1 MKRNEN
7 DKQALDVKVAAKKA
21 AQDAAAV
28 QASWSSSGGSGGV
41 VVPRKTA
48 VAPKD
53 DSLDALLNSGL
64 SGKKSTA
71 KV

>member
-28 QASWSSSGGSGGV
+28 QASWSSSGGGV

-48 VAPKD
+48 VAQKD

>member
-7 DKQALDVKVAAKKA
+7 DKQALEAKVAAKKA

-28 QASWSSSGGSGGV
+28 QAAWSSSGGVGV
-41 VVPRKTA
+41 VPPKKIGTVK
-48 VAPKD
+48 KD

-71 KV
+71 TKV

>member
-7 DKQALDVKVAAKKA
+7 DKQALEAKVAAKKA

-28 QASWSSSGGSGGV
+28 QAAWSSSGGVGV
-41 VVPRKTA
+41 PPKKIGTVK
-48 VAPKD
+48 KD

-71 KV
+71 TKV